1 METLVQSLV
10 SGVLTGSLYAMI
22 GVGLTVVFGVMRII
36 NLAHGEM
43 VMLGMYGAFWGHVL
57 WKLDPFVSIA
67 LWVPL
72 AFLGGLLVYRFL
84 LRRIIPGGELNT
96 LLYTAGL
103 SLLIANLALFAWT
116 GDYRT
121 IKLTYAVLPLRP
133 FGIAVPVPL
142 AIAFGLAIL
151 ITLALW
157 LFLGRT
163 DAGRAIR
170 ATSQNAEAAAL
181 MGVDVARISMVTF
194 GLGTALAAA
203 AGVLL
208 APSLYLY
215 PTVGEILISKC
226 FVIVVLGGLGSVPG
240 AIAGGV
246 LLGLVESLGAVYVSV
261 AYKDTIGFVIFL
273 LVLLFRP
280 SGLFGVGKS

>member
-1 METLVQSLV
+1 METAVQSLV
-10 SGVLTGSLYAMI
+10 SGVLTGALYAMI

-43 VMLGMYGAFWGHVL
+43 VMLGMFGAYFGL
-57 WKLDPFVSIA
+57 ELLGLDPFVSVVVWAPVMFAAGA
-67 LWVPL
+67 LIHRL
-72 AFLGGLLVYRFL
+72 L

-103 SLLIANLALFAWT
+103 SLLVANLALFVWT

-121 IKLTYAVLPLRP
+121 INLPYAALPLRP
-133 FGIAVPVPL
+133 FGIAVPIPL
-142 AIAFGLAIL
+142 AIAFGIAVLV
-151 ITLALW
+151 TGALW

-163 DAGRAIR
+163 DLGRAVR
-170 ATSQNAEAAAL
+170 ATSQNAEAAVL
-181 MGVDVARISMVTF
+181 MGIDVERVATFTF
-194 GLGTALAAA
+194 GLGTALAGV

-215 PTVGEILISKC
+215 PTVGEILVVKC

-240 AIAGGV
+240 AIAGGI
-246 LLGLVESLGAVYVSV
+246 LLGLVESFGAVYVSM
-261 AYKDTIGFVIFL
+261 AWKDGIGFLLFL
-273 LVLLFRP
+273 LVLLYRP
-280 SGLFGVGKS
+280 SGLFGVGKA